1 MLMKRQEKL
10 CNPQKD
16 YEVLQLNSIAAVS
29 KTTDGD
35 LTHTQNKTIKWL
47 HAAHLL

>member
-35 LTHTQNKTIKWL
+35 LTQNKTIKWL